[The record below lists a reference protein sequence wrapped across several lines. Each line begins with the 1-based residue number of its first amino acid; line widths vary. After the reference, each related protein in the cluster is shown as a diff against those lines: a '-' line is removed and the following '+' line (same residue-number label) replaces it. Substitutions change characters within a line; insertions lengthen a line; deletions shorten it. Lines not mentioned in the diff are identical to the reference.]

1 MTTSLSAGWAVVSK
15 QPGTHSDYAILASS
29 RGPCPPAHVKQHVLA
44 RSPGNSPLA
53 SESGPAGL
61 PWVWFMPVKGDDGD
75 RYLGTVIRKW
85 TDNVDATNRP
95 IATNLFV
102 YVPVEPLLASG
113 CGLADLYTAVRDA
126 SLAPDGADPCASARL
141 DLRLQASRGRDAN
154 PDLDAAALLAAAAVL
169 DGPVKLRGGPSDL
182 LARLTVLDSI
192 AQLLPAGARVW
203 LSAAAWSDATAD
215 PAPRLAFAR
224 GGRSGDAVIDL
235 RTGAIEGRA
244 LSPTAAEYR
253 RTLVH
258 LRDVRG
264 GAEAVAQH
272 LSRQTATRE
281 RSANAALV
289 ALNDMDLK
297 RIVLD
302 GARAG
307 SARVADIRRF
317 GLVGLHEYN
326 HDELSV
332 VIGAYGRIATLAD
345 LVLDTPILSSLWRYA
360 DTEIVAAMAR
370 GLCAAPT
377 AESVRRLAALAVECA
392 CHRLLVDALSDAQKS
407 DPGALTSS
415 EVVDEIIE
423 LAGDPVMQGAL
434 APFIVDAAS
443 VAVEVARQVYIVGTP
458 HLVGLAGQLDSA
470 TSADSVWLQVSNPL
484 RRTLFDGV
492 LAPTDLDM
500 LWNFGPEL
508 VGEALDIVGRK
519 HPAQLPRALD
529 SALPIL
535 MRAAGRAL
543 PAKLLVSL
551 GDLET
556 SEPRLQAAVD
566 LVLYRQGQAPRRSLS
581 VGSDY
586 RRELIAV
593 AEQAALAESAR
604 EHFIHWVVERLDVGW
619 TGAGASPVLD
629 TLWRLTHPQGV
640 YPAGADR
647 VARAIAVDIG
657 KVGFHVLA
665 EPAIDQWLELLERD
679 ERIGGQV
686 MLQRIRSLST
696 PQSVFELAVLLVKA
710 RLQRIHDKD
719 LVLALQTAG
728 WFQRQPAVILDLAT
742 RVTAEHVRNRVEEPD
757 SFGETLIEVWL
768 GPAGRPGN
776 REGLAE
782 MAEMA
787 QAQLELSK
795 RVAKMLE
802 PHTSG
807 PGWAARTVGKVVK
820 LRSKDEHG

>member
-15 QPGTHSDYAILASS
+15 QPGAHSDYAILASS

-85 TDNVDATNRP
+85 TDDVDATNRP
-95 IATNLFV
+95 IATNRFV

-141 DLRLQASRGRDAN
+141 DLRLQVSRGRDAN
-154 PDLDAAALLAAAAVL
+154 PDLDLAALLAAAAVL

-281 RSANAALV
+281 RSANAALI

-307 SARVADIRRF
+307 SVRVADIRRF

-345 LVLDTPILSSLWRYA
+345 LVLDMPILSSLWRYA
-360 DTEIVAAMAR
+360 DTEIVAAMTR
-370 GLCAAPT
+370 GLCAVPT

-392 CHRLLVDALSDAQKS
+392 CHRLLVDALSDARKA

-423 LAGDPVMQGAL
+423 LAGDPVWQGAL
-434 APFIVDAAS
+434 ASFIVDSGS
-443 VAVEVARQVYIVGTP
+443 VAVEVARQAYIVRAP
-458 HLVGLAGQLDSA
+458 HMAALAEQLDSVA
-470 TSADSVWLQVSNPL
+470 PAGSVWLQVSNSL
-484 RRTLFDGV
+484 RRTLLDG
-492 LAPTDLDM
+492 APSPTDLGM
-500 LWNFGPEL
+500 LWSFRPEL
-508 VGEALDIVGRK
+508 VGEVLEIVART
-519 HPAQLPRALD
+519 HPAQAPSVLD
-529 SALPIL
+529 SALPTL
-535 MRAAGRAL
+535 MRATGPAL
-543 PAKLLVSL
+543 PPKLLASL
-551 GDLET
+551 RDLEI
-556 SEPRLQAAVD
+556 SEPRHQAAVD
-566 LVLYRQGQAPRRSLS
+566 FVLYRQGQAPRRSLA

-586 RRELIAV
+586 RRELIEV
-593 AEQAALAESAR
+593 AERAALTESQR
-604 EHFIHWVVERLDVGW
+604 ESLIHWVVGRLDVGW

-629 TLWRLTHPQGV
+629 ALWRLTHPHGV
-640 YPAGADR
+640 HPAGADR
-647 VARAIAVDIG
+647 VGRAIAADMG

-679 ERIGGQV
+679 EQIGGQILMQKLHV
-686 MLQRIRSLST
+686 QT
-696 PQSVFELAVLLVKA
+696 SVVEVAETLARLAVQGVHVQELISKL
-710 RLQRIHDKD
+710 R
-719 LVLALQTAG
+719 TAG
-728 WFQRQPAVILDLAT
+728 WFRESPSMVLDLAT
-742 RVTAEHVRNRVEEPD
+742 QVTEVLAGHVKEPH
-757 SFGETLIEVWL
+757 SL
-768 GPAGRPGN
+768 GVAIVDGWIGPSGKPTDRA
-776 REGLAE
+776 AIDE
-782 MAEMA
+782 MAVRA
-787 QAQLELSK
+787 NAQLEL
-795 RVAKMLE
+795 AKQVTKLLE
-802 PHTSG
+802 PHTKGQSLFKKGVGVFVTGKTDRGKSG
-807 PGWAARTVGKVVK
+807 SR
-820 LRSKDEHG
+820 